1 MVLINILFTV
11 MAVMTNAQPI
21 CVFLGFSSPDLG
33 AGLKPLRIFLMTTNE
48 KPALC
53 WFPGPNFGAGGFA
66 THSLSCKD

>member
-1 MVLINILFTV
+1 

-48 KPALC
+48 KPVLRN
-53 WFPGPNFGAGGFA
+53 WFPGPNFGADGYVTRSF
-66 THSLSCKD
+66 SFID